1 MLNYFKLIALISFGC
16 LTAQGAKV
24 ETWFYF
30 DFDKYSLEAKQEQI
44 LLDSVIHADTSQIES
59 LNLRYCDDRG
69 SAEYN
74 YRW

>member
-24 ETWFYF
+24 ETYF

-59 LNLRYCDDRG
+59 SNLRLL
-69 SAEYN
+69 
-74 YRW
+74 

>member
-24 ETWFYF
+24 ETVYF

-59 LNLRYCDDRG
+59 SNLRLLWWQG
-69 SAEYN
+69 
-74 YRW
+74 